1 MVWPEAGPKEVVRK
15 QSMVTADIAGQT
27 ERREE
32 PGLDVRPMAALWRG
46 GEQFCQRPFINQPM
60 FKEPREVS
68 SHV

>member
-1 MVWPEAGPKEVVRK
+1 
-15 QSMVTADIAGQT
+15 MVTADIAGQT

-46 GEQFCQRPFINQPM
+46 GDQFCQRPFINQPM